1 MLQEEQSC
9 NKTEVERLRSDLET
23 RDAELREARAEVTRL
38 QGRLEVNE
46 RMNNNSTEAEEVVT
60 RMVAA
65 LEQLRMEDI
74 SEEMRS
80 VVTEIHMH

>member
-1 MLQEEQSC
+1 MKMLKIKFFSPRYTLIA
-9 NKTEVERLRSDLET
+9 NFSVEKKRLRRSLVEH
-23 RDAELREARAEVTRL
+23 AAEV
-38 QGRLEVNE
+38 V
-46 RMNNNSTEAEEVVT
+46 A